1 MDKLVVGILA
11 HVDAGKTTLSEG
23 LLYTCGRLK
32 KLGRVDHQ
40 DAFLDTDPMER
51 ARGITIF
58 SKQAVLPVDGAELTL
73 LDTPGHADF
82 SSEMERTLQVL
93 DCAILVISGT
103 DGVQGHTHT
112 LWRLLERYGVPT
124 FLFVNKMD
132 LAGADKAALLAGLKA
147 GLDEGCVDFTAPAA
161 ERDEA
166 AALCGEDALERYL
179 EDGALD
185 GDTLT
190 ALIARRKLFPCWFGS
205 ALKLEGVAEF
215 LQGLV
220 AYAPRPR
227 YGPDFAA
234 RVFKISRDNQGN
246 RLTWMKLTGGALR
259 VKEALSGPGW
269 TEKADQLRVYSGSR
283 FQTVDEA
290 QAGSVVAVTGLS
302 RTAAG
307 EILEIAAQHQVETTA
322 EEYEEI
328 IRGKTAWLIRASC
341 QLGALR
347 AGADDA
353 LVEAAAAYG
362 ENIGMAFQIV
372 DDALDFAPQSVTG
385 KPSGGDVREGKLTPP
400 LRMYRD
406 SLDDAARAAFDQAF
420 NDASFTDSDAE
431 HIADSI
437 RAAGFDQA
445 TRMAAEGYLDKARAA
460 LATLPSGPEQDI
472 LQQMADYV
480 RDRKK

>member
-1 MDKLVVGILA
+1 MSFDDRYAEYLGMIEPALVGYFGRKEGFPFDGLLEAMDYSLTAGGKRLRPLLTILMARLLGYDKKDIYDLAVTMEMLHAATLLHDDVLDNADTRRGKPAAHTIFNATSTILA
-11 HVDAGKTTLSEG
+11 GDAML
-23 LLYTCGRLK
+23 
-32 KLGRVDHQ
+32 
-40 DAFLDTDPMER
+40 A
-51 ARGITIF
+51 
-58 SKQAVLPVDGAELTL
+58 
-73 LDTPGHADF
+73 HAN
-82 SSEMERTLQVL
+82 
-93 DCAILVISGT
+93 A
-103 DGVQGHTHT
+103 
-112 LWRLLERYGVPT
+112 
-124 FLFVNKMD
+124 
-132 LAGADKAALLAGLKA
+132 
-147 GLDEGCVDFTAPAA
+147 
-161 ERDEA
+161 
-166 AALCGEDALERYL
+166 
-179 EDGALD
+179 
-185 GDTLT
+185 
-190 ALIARRKLFPCWFGS
+190 
-205 ALKLEGVAEF
+205 
-215 LQGLV
+215 LV
-220 AYAPRPR
+220 AQCGDPRLCLC
-227 YGPDFAA
+227 F
-234 RVFKISRDNQGN
+234 S
-246 RLTWMKLTGGALR
+246 
-259 VKEALSGPGW
+259 EA
-269 TEKADQLRVYSGSR
+269 T
-283 FQTVDEA
+283 
-290 QAGSVVAVTGLS
+290 S

-431 HIADSI
+431 RIADGI

>member
-1 MDKLVVGILA
+1 MEMLHAATLLHDDVLDNADTRRGKPAAHTIFNATSTILA
-11 HVDAGKTTLSEG
+11 GDAML
-23 LLYTCGRLK
+23 
-32 KLGRVDHQ
+32 
-40 DAFLDTDPMER
+40 A
-51 ARGITIF
+51 
-58 SKQAVLPVDGAELTL
+58 
-73 LDTPGHADF
+73 HAN
-82 SSEMERTLQVL
+82 
-93 DCAILVISGT
+93 A
-103 DGVQGHTHT
+103 
-112 LWRLLERYGVPT
+112 
-124 FLFVNKMD
+124 
-132 LAGADKAALLAGLKA
+132 
-147 GLDEGCVDFTAPAA
+147 
-161 ERDEA
+161 
-166 AALCGEDALERYL
+166 
-179 EDGALD
+179 
-185 GDTLT
+185 
-190 ALIARRKLFPCWFGS
+190 
-205 ALKLEGVAEF
+205 
-215 LQGLV
+215 LV
-220 AYAPRPR
+220 AQCGDPRLCLC
-227 YGPDFAA
+227 F
-234 RVFKISRDNQGN
+234 S
-246 RLTWMKLTGGALR
+246 
-259 VKEALSGPGW
+259 EA
-269 TEKADQLRVYSGSR
+269 T
-283 FQTVDEA
+283 
-290 QAGSVVAVTGLS
+290 S